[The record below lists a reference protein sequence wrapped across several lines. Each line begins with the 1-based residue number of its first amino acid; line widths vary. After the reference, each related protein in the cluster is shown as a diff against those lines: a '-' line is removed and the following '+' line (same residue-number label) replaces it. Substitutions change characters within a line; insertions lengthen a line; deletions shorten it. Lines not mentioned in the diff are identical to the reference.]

1 MTVGELIYELE
12 SFLSEDRKRRY
23 KQRVFINDGYDIY
36 DYSINSVYYRNGEVV
51 LQSNETDNGN
61 WDLIAP
67 YVLHCLKFFK
77 KDLTVCIQVS
87 DEDLDYEYFDTI
99 KCDVEGFEKF
109 VIACESR

>member
-1 MTVGELIYELE
+1 MTVGELIFELE
-12 SFLSEDRKRRY
+12 SCLSEDRKNRY
-23 KQRVFINDGYDIY
+23 KHHVFINDGYDIC
-36 DYSINSVYYRNGEVV
+36 DYTINSVYYRNREVV

-99 KCDVEGFEKF
+99 KCYVEGFERF

>member
-1 MTVGELIYELE
+1 MTVGELIFELE
-12 SFLSEDRKRRY
+12 SFLSEDRKNRY
-23 KQRVFINDGYDIY
+23 KHHVFINDGYDIC
-36 DYSINSVYYRNGEVV
+36 DYTINSVYYRNREVV

-67 YVLHCLKFFK
+67 YVLHWLKFFK

-99 KCDVEGFEKF
+99 KCYVEGFERF

>member
-1 MTVGELIYELE
+1 MTVGELIFELE
-12 SFLSEDRKRRY
+12 SFLSEDRKNRY
-23 KQRVFINDGYDIY
+23 KHHVFINDGYDIC
-36 DYSINSVYYRNGEVV
+36 DYTINSVYYRNREVV

-99 KCDVEGFEKF
+99 KGYVEGCERF

>member
-1 MTVGELIYELE
+1 MTVGELIFELE
-12 SFLSEDRKRRY
+12 SFLSEDRKNRY
-23 KQRVFINDGYDIY
+23 KHHVFINDGYDIC
-36 DYSINSVYYRNGEVV
+36 DYTINPVYYRNREVV

-99 KCDVEGFEKF
+99 KCYVEGFERF